1 MNFKEELYQEDINKI
16 ACDLCDSLKE
26 LLDAH
31 NIELNK
37 TMEDTFFNNITDLL
51 DTYSIGYRNHNQAD
65 SDNG

>member
-31 NIELNK
+31 NIELNN

-51 DTYSIGYRNHNQAD
+51 DTYSIGYRNHN
-65 SDNG
+65 